1 MSLICSVCRLSRD
14 FPVKPLLIWLYQYQH
29 KGTRRLAPPLL
40 LGLLLQGIGLTVHPI
55 NAQTIAPS
63 PQNFVN
69 RAQYSYFTPKGQE
82 MAGQSNVIQ
91 SKVNSTLTDPGGVIL
106 GCGGKPL
113 ADYNGFSVGLY
124 ETDPTDPTGS
134 ELGSLVPLTGTEL
147 PDILDNGIPR
157 GILPNTTNKNPFN
170 LTNAT
175 GGYYSFLLDRTR
187 GQLTIGKTYILVV
200 NPSPSSTLYLQRR
213 VKIQISN
220 IQKIAGEEVVSYQAT
235 SLDGLPIA
243 ATGETQINQESVLI
257 ADANQLGLQLLA
269 MRLNNS
275 LCQSN
280 QIQLTKSADRAS
292 AAPGDTVIYRL
303 SVRNSSDVAL
313 NKFSISD
320 QLPLG
325 FKFLTQSVR
334 GEFNQQS
341 IPIQLTQN
349 AQTVTLSSD
358 VTLPTGAVFNI
369 IYAAQLTPDAL
380 RGSGKNYANLIGR
393 RVDNGLEVKDG
404 PAIQQVRLSEG
415 ILTNCSTILGRVFED
430 RNFDGEQQE
439 GEPGIPNAVVY
450 LEDGNRITT
459 DPNGLF
465 SVKCALPGYHTGV
478 LDPLSVPGY
487 RLAPNR
493 RFIEGNSASRWVRL
507 APGSMTRMNFA
518 VIPAGKAEGNTP

>member
-1 MSLICSVCRLSRD
+1 
-14 FPVKPLLIWLYQYQH
+14 VKPLLTWLYQNQH
-29 KGTRRLAPPLL
+29 KVSLHLAPPLL
-40 LGLLLQGIGLTVHPI
+40 LGLLLQNMGLAVPPAQ
-55 NAQTIAPS
+55 AQTVATT
-63 PQNFVN
+63 PQVLLN
-69 RAQYSYFTPKGQE
+69 RAQYKYVTPQGQ
-82 MAGQSNVIQ
+82 AITGQTNLIQ
-91 SKVNSTLTDPGGVIL
+91 ATENSTLTDPGGVIL

-113 ADYNGFSVGLY
+113 ADYNGFTVGLY
-124 ETDPTDPTGS
+124 ESDPTDPMGS
-134 ELGSLVPLTGTEL
+134 ELGPIVPLTATEL
-147 PDILDNGIPR
+147 PDILNNSIPK
-157 GILPNTTNKNPFN
+157 GILPNITNVNPFN
-170 LTNAT
+170 LSNAS
-175 GGYYSFLLDRTR
+175 GGRYSFLLDRTR
-187 GQLTIGKTYILVV
+187 GQIVVGKTYILVV
-200 NPSPSSTLYLQRR
+200 NPSPAATLYIQRR
-213 VKIQISN
+213 IKIQLTN
-220 IQKIAGEEVVSYQAT
+220 IKKIEGEEILSYRAI

-243 ATGETQINQESVLI
+243 ATGETQFDKDSVLI
-257 ADANQLGLQLLA
+257 FDANQLGLQLLA
-269 MRLNNS
+269 LRLDS
-275 LCQSN
+275 ALCQSN
-280 QIQLTKSADRAS
+280 QIKLTKSADRAS

-303 SVRNSSDVAL
+303 SVRNTSDAPL

-369 IYAAQLTPDAL
+369 VYAAQLTPDAL
-380 RGSGKNYANLIGR
+380 RGSGKNYANLMGR
-393 RVDNGLEVKDG
+393 RVDNGFEVKDG
-404 PAIQQVRLSEG
+404 PAIQQIRLSEG

-430 RNFDGEQQE
+430 RNFDGEQQD

-507 APGSMTRMNFA
+507 APGSMARMNFA

>member
-1 MSLICSVCRLSRD
+1 
-14 FPVKPLLIWLYQYQH
+14 VKPLLIWLYQNQH
-29 KGTRRLAPPLL
+29 KVPLRLASPLL
-40 LGLLLQGIGLTVHPI
+40 LGLLLQNLGLTVHPA
-55 NAQTIAPS
+55 NAQTVAAP
-63 PQNFVN
+63 PQVLVN
-69 RAQYSYFTPKGQE
+69 RAQYSYETPKGQTI
-82 MAGQSNVIQ
+82 AGQTNSIQ
-91 SKVNSTLTDPGGVIL
+91 AKENSTLTDPGGVIL

-113 ADYNGFSVGLY
+113 ADYNGFTVGLY
-124 ETDPTDPTGS
+124 ETDPADLTGS
-134 ELGSLVPLTGTEL
+134 ELGPLVALTPTEL
-147 PDILDNGIPR
+147 PDILNNGIPK
-157 GILPNTTNKNPFN
+157 GILPNINNKNPFS
-170 LTNAT
+170 LSNAS
-175 GGYYSFLLDRTR
+175 GGHYSFLLDRSH
-187 GQLTIGKTYILVV
+187 GQIAVGKTYILVV
-200 NPSPSSTLYLQRR
+200 NPSPAATIYVQRR
-213 VKIQISN
+213 IKLQITN
-220 IQKIAGEEVVSYQAT
+220 IQKIGGEEILSYRAI

-243 ATGETQINQESVLI
+243 ATGETQFDEDTVLI
-257 ADANQLGLQLLA
+257 FDANQLGLQLLA
-269 MRLNNS
+269 LRLDS
-275 LCQSN
+275 ALCQPN
-280 QIQLTKSADRAS
+280 QIKLTKSADRAS

-303 SVRNSSDVAL
+303 SVRNTSDAPL

-320 QLPLG
+320 RLPVG

-341 IPIQLTQN
+341 VPIQLTQN

-369 IYAAQLTPDAL
+369 VYAAQLTPDAL
-380 RGSGKNYANLIGR
+380 RGSGKNYANLIGHR
-393 RVDNGLEVKDG
+393 ADNGFEVKDG

-430 RNFDGEQQE
+430 RNFDGEQQD

-465 SVKCALPGYHTGV
+465 SIKCALPGYHTGV

-507 APGSMTRMNFA
+507 APGSMARMNFA
-518 VIPAGKAEGNTP
+518 VIPAGKAEGKTP

>member
-1 MSLICSVCRLSRD
+1 
-14 FPVKPLLIWLYQYQH
+14 VKPLLIWLYQYQH
-29 KGTRRLAPPLL
+29 KGPLRLAPPLL
-40 LGLLLQGIGLTVHPI
+40 LGLLLQSIGLTVHPA
-55 NAQTIAPS
+55 NAQTVAPPS
-63 PQNFVN
+63 QTLVN
-69 RAQYSYFTPKGQE
+69 RAQYSYVTPQGQ
-82 MAGQSNVIQ
+82 AISGQTNLLEA
-91 SKVNSTLTDPGGVIL
+91 KENSTLTDPGGVIL

-134 ELGSLVPLTGTEL
+134 ELGPIVPLTGTEL
-147 PDILDNGIPR
+147 PDILGNGIPK
-157 GILPNTTNKNPFN
+157 GILPNVNNKNPFN
-170 LTNAT
+170 LTNAS
-175 GGYYSFLLDRTR
+175 GGHYSFLLDRSR
-187 GQLTIGKTYILVV
+187 GQISIGKNYILVV
-200 NPSPSSTLYLQRR
+200 NPSPSSTLYVQRR
-213 VKIQISN
+213 VKLQITN
-220 IQKIAGEEVVSYQAT
+220 LQKVNGEEIVSYRAI

-243 ATGETQINQESVLI
+243 ATGETQFDQDQVLI
-257 ADANQLGLQLLA
+257 FDANQLGLQLLA
-269 MRLNNS
+269 LRLDNA

-280 QIQLTKSADRAS
+280 QIKLTKSADRAS

-303 SVRNSSDVAL
+303 SVRNTSDEAL

-320 QLPLG
+320 QLPVG

-334 GEFNQQS
+334 GEFNGKS
-341 IPIQLTQN
+341 VPIQLTQN

-358 VTLPTGAVFNI
+358 ITLPTGAVFNI
-369 IYAAQLTPDAL
+369 VYAAQLTPDAL

-507 APGSMTRMNFA
+507 SPGSMARMNFA